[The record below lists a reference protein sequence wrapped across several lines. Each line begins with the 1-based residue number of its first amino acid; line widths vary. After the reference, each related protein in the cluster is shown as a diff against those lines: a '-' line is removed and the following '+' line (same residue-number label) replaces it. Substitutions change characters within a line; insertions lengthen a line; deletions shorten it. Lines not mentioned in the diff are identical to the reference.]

1 MYGVE
6 EVKEMFKVED
16 KQGKR
21 KDFVGKVI
29 EGGKNEVEE
38 VSGYRL
44 EWWGKKEGKKIV
56 SLKLY
61 GILKGEDGDGEVQ
74 KKEVEKERGV

>member
-1 MYGVE
+1 M
-6 EVKEMFKVED
+6 
-16 KQGKR
+16 
-21 KDFVGKVI
+21 GKVI

-61 GILKGEDGDGEVQ
+61 GILKGEDGDGEV
-74 KKEVEKERGV
+74 